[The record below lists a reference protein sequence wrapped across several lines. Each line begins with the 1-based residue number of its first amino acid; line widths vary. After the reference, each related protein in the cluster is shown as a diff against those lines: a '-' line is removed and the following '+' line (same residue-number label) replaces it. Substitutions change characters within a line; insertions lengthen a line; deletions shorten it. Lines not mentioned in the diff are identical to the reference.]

1 MALEFNAD
9 KEIIKSDQLQINN
22 ETSVRFDVGGAANKK
37 TAIFGTLSADIEKL
51 VRVGINT
58 QEPLYELDVNGQIRT
73 TTSIISDTAR
83 INNLDIDTIVNPS
96 LNLKAP
102 VLNTFTD
109 PDTGEVLFPRSASP
123 AFDDDSNKI
132 ATTNFVYNIATND
145 LGGRIYVSKQI
156 GNDSFDGRSATKP
169 VSTIKRATQLAAL
182 TNDKETLIVAGGDY
196 LEDNPISLPDQCSV
210 VGDNIRL
217 CIIRP
222 QNPGKHMFKA
232 SNENYVTGI
241 TFRDNLNA
249 EGNPAFTWGYAYVFD
264 DKQRFYYPK
273 TLGGQYGRTFELGHK
288 IAAPEEWKLT
298 FNANNGNLDLT
309 VGLTVTNSDTLG
321 TGVITE
327 VNFDDNTDQSGYIII
342 NEISGNINSVAAV
355 YNYTVSNTVY
365 NLNVTVGEQL
375 TPDGQVVKHTTTHP
389 TLGLKSVQY
398 DPINYPQ
405 GLIFEIVDPFYHDY
419 EVGQYVNIS
428 NMPTSGTY
436 SDLNR
441 FVGRQYISHRIE
453 TADGF
458 STKFVVF
465 KDTPTDLITLGAVNG
480 KFSLSAFGSTVT
492 SDDHYVVFSLDNSPV
507 KFDESN
513 KSPNRYL
520 DAVDLIGR
528 NKTGIAAEAL
538 RRAKEEYPALV
549 VPDESQCKTDIGHIV
564 DAINYDLTWGGNAA
578 TKEAADYYYDAGA
591 LTHVQDQLKETSYA
605 FAEARDL
612 SIQAMRNQLTYVD
625 TSSTGTFTRVNGYT
639 GGLRS
644 AIWDNK
650 RFVAVGDTGAIHTSV
665 DGSTWVA
672 QTSGTTEDLK
682 DVLFNKWAVGERG
695 VPEYIAVGG
704 NGKILTSN
712 NPTGT
717 WYSKTTPT
725 TEDLFAVAYDGTT
738 YVVVGDNGTVITSQN
753 TNTWVSQTTGTTEN
767 LNDIIYNDDYD
778 TFYAVGDAGL
788 IVKSTDSGVTW
799 TAQESGVTDMLLG
812 ISWTE
817 GRMVITGANGSI
829 ITSDDGGL
837 TWESNLV
844 NNASPDNNQGD
855 RYADAAD
862 LILANKEIIAEIA
875 VNKMLANNTGFNIPT
890 GNQACKDDVIDFLE
904 SMVINLEFGGNDE
917 VYDAA
922 NRYVTG
928 AHVAGEEN
936 ESVEVFNYAEVLVI
950 QAMRNEAFNTTDVQ
964 NYASG
969 LVQYFD
975 NTITTDPNPLG
986 GNTPHTFV
994 SAVTNAVRESETR
1007 YTPTTGTTY
1016 DPNTGL
1022 MVLEIGSHNL
1032 TAGQTVR
1039 LEPNSLTFS
1048 CGFGG
1053 ATGAA
1058 AEKTYPRSNGNDPFY
1073 NASIAIQSAT
1083 ATTITLQ
1090 VLATVPS
1097 TNTDPHTFVSAT
1109 AGAVITDEYTFS
1121 NQVTDATYT
1130 PTSGEMVIEI
1140 NGHGLT
1146 APSQHT
1152 ASTATYDPNTGL
1164 MVVTVANHGF
1174 ANGDQVKFADNSI
1187 TFSCGFGGATGAAAE
1202 KSYPRPGDYASGRWL
1217 AVSNVTQDTFTVQVL
1232 ASAPST
1238 NVDPHTFVSAV
1249 TNGIEKAE
1257 STIYIENNGL
1267 TFTCGMDNNAT
1278 NHSYPR
1284 PTDPASQSTAEFNN
1298 GILAVSSVT
1307 TNTFTVNVGSA
1318 GTETFKCTNVKSAIT
1333 IFFDILTNAIG
1344 SGGGDHTWAGGTVSD
1359 AVQSGGGYTHTFV
1372 SGTVTSNA
1380 GALPN
1385 SITDIVY
1392 TPNDG
1397 NMVITSSNHGL
1408 TTSNTISIADN
1419 ALSFTCDMDGNTAT
1433 KTYPRSTDPVSG
1445 QNIAITAADTNTFTI
1460 NVGASPIVN
1469 HDVSDATY
1477 NPTTGLL
1484 ELTIGSHSL
1493 SANTSVKIKNGSLI
1507 FTCDLDGNT
1516 SQKAYPRP
1524 SDPYYDTAINIDS
1537 VTATTITLDVGVAFA
1552 AGTLSGVTR
1561 TPAADEGFTGQANR
1575 YWDASDLILNNKKLI
1590 AAQAVYAYVDA
1601 NSFTI
1606 PTGNQNC
1613 VDDVVD
1619 VLEAIAHDLR
1629 HGGNAKTYD
1638 AANYYVGTS
1647 HVDGEE
1653 AETIAIIN
1661 NARDL
1666 AIEAMRG
1673 ISITLGYLTDSA
1685 YLATLE
1691 DQFKLNIVQFTKPD
1705 ITLDSSTETQRC
1717 TNVAS
1722 AINTLTTIVTSA
1734 VANDNLNHATRSL
1747 SAGNIGNNGFTSIH
1761 HDGNR
1766 FWAKY
1771 NSGSNSYIYT
1781 SQNKGRTWNLDYT
1794 SNSGPTYGFAFNYD
1808 KGVVLGANNA
1818 DILFDGVG
1826 NEFDSSINIT
1836 AYQDE
1841 TISNTYDAN
1850 RQFACDNVS
1859 SSIFTLWD
1867 IVIDRINGRTVPAT
1881 ENATSAFTDSNNKF
1895 FNVGHSF
1902 DDLPIIEVS
1911 PYIFNSSVISFL
1923 GGSGCEI
1930 DGAKVATPNV
1940 KRPNL
1945 PPQGKSMVA
1954 AAFTI
1959 ISFGGTG
1966 YRVFNDGY
1974 TQLVS
1979 VFCIFTQDGS
1989 LVESGG
1995 YASLTNSASNFGTF
2009 SLRAS
2014 GVRDEA
2020 YSFHK
2025 GIVDNITF
2033 NDIGVPIYTVTGLGE
2048 APLEHFIISPDGF
2061 ELATSAGQN
2070 PRYFIE
2076 ETESAT
2082 PVAPITAEV
2091 RANKTMSVRGNY
2103 NRYTDASILL
2113 EKNAR
2118 YIAEEAYFTTA
2129 ATSSNTFDQNR
2140 DKCIRDVEE
2149 IVKAW
2154 AKDVKF
2160 DANDATWDA
2169 AKLYV
2174 NGSSIQH
2181 VAGYEAATKEVVDT
2195 ATTLSKKA
2203 INNLLQIKG
2212 STAQSGH
2219 YYVAQWTDEI
2229 PYVDTTVIHDI
2240 STAPNYVSGD
2250 CANVQS
2256 AIQTLS
2262 DLFDEIIDNPTVTT
2276 PLPSTATRN
2285 DGFFTIN
2292 EFNKD
2297 KLQNHPIDFIRPSIC
2312 NSSSHTWE
2320 YSGSGNDYNALPQ
2333 NGGTRGSANTGDF
2346 EQVSQLNGRVYASGT
2361 DELGDFK
2368 IGYFANV
2375 ENRTGNITFG
2385 GTVEISE
2392 VSFLKIA
2399 GSTTTIEGFGTEVN
2413 LNAIELGGV
2422 APGPS
2427 HSILPTQLAVYQY
2440 INNQLG
2446 IYIGRTYSTTPTPNA
2461 LVQLDNSGRINIDQL
2476 PALRP
2481 FNIFTVIDEAERLAF
2496 EGPLAGD
2503 IVIQTATQ
2511 EFNFTSS
2518 DINAS
2523 TDEFTITGHGLN
2535 TSDAVTYNEGS
2546 GVVTAPSPLVDGTK
2560 YYAIVVDVDTIKL
2573 ANSITDASTNSPIN
2587 ITNAGSGNHI
2597 FETQG
2602 TPISFILN
2610 NDLESQILEFVPDA
2624 SHVFSNGDI
2633 TLATPGGGQGQVT
2646 NFLKGT
2652 VTQVIVNSGGS
2663 GYSSGDTVTF
2673 TSPTGGTAA
2682 VGTLT
2687 VNGGVITAVTLS
2699 SGGDNYFT
2707 APSTA
2712 GGTISITSSGGSS
2725 AALTTVIRSRLS
2737 INILNNI
2744 KTTTSDTID
2753 DTATP
2758 TANTITLS
2766 TVVNTS
2772 GFSAD
2777 NWIQLTSSTIDASFI
2792 TSGIINPTRLAAVT
2806 AQNPASSLT
2815 YLRGDSLFAPA
2826 VASLKI
2832 GDESPVVL
2840 GSNNSASTYIKSVE
2854 MNDGGTG
2861 YTVGTYTDTN
2871 LLGGNGQNLK
2881 GTIKVS
2887 NGTVRSLTITNNGT
2901 GYTEEPTVTFKDNW
2915 TDPQNPTIINGI
2927 SARASVSGGQVVK
2940 INILDGGSGLG
2951 TNTPVVEI
2959 TGGNGVDATATS
2971 TVGDG
2976 VIQYIQITDG
2986 GVNYTSTGGAS
2997 FFTIT
3002 PNPPIIGTSPTNAAT
3017 LEALYATVSKLFN
3030 DITIDINRVNGNT
3043 PNSNNYSTIGV
3054 AKFRKSDTG
3063 SGVRTGQ
3070 FIIGAD
3076 GAVDIDQGQ
3085 GSGFD
3090 ADLLDNQDSNFYV
3103 ECDNFVPGSSQTPG
3117 LPSNCLIGTYG
3128 IDIDGTSNF
3137 AEVTTAKDARTSTFQ
3152 PSNYLAGGHL
3162 QWKDNDSNP
3171 GYANTW
3177 EFLEDGGIYHSLLT
3191 FRRGGTGSTFAEGAT
3206 NQLSMTDNNNMYL
3219 RNSGANQVNSLS
3231 ITTGGSGYVDGV
3243 YYDVPLGGG
3252 DGFGLKANLTVSNG
3266 TFTQVELTDKGWGYN
3281 LDGSA
3286 PTTFAVV
3293 LPFSYFGTQNT
3304 RQITTPAVITATL
3317 PVYQNNAGQ
3326 NIWSSWRKIWHDG
3339 NMGKDSG
3346 LNADLMHGNDLRW
3359 MQKAL
3364 NLSEDEQLMNSKMPR
3379 LMADHSFNEEIRI
3392 TAPDP
3397 AYLIN
3402 AGDVFDI
3409 YIEGYNLTQEQIE
3422 SLDTQTIG
3430 ALGVGT
3436 QLNLYTANDIAE
3448 GTATLINRKINLDPS
3463 NRETGLQYVE
3473 QNYEWTANTTFQKND
3488 RVVYGHNV
3496 YVVNNISSGGYT
3508 SGTVAPVH
3516 GSGTSSAVNGTAQF
3530 QFERKINN
3538 PYTLLT
3544 VEITSGNL
3552 TSSIKKIGIL
3562 DAPAELYP
3570 VTDFAQSSDETYTLA
3585 KARLGFDPSGN
3596 PFLELGNNTQTTSP
3610 VIDFKSSGNGVY
3622 DARISISGGSST
3634 AGTGDIDFDVNTA
3647 SVNGNVIWH
3656 AGNVAFNDGITTGP
3670 AYDTAANSKSV
3681 LRDSNGDFGSRF
3693 IYGFG
3698 TASDPIGFKG
3708 TASGNLALT
3717 GGTLSGN
3724 LNVKGHIG
3732 ISETTGN
3739 GDRLNITS
3747 TSAGAVFNQQD
3758 NSRIFFQTDSG
3769 TTHLTINNNS
3779 NGGGVIIKT
3788 NQSTGAPLT
3797 VDRSYDG
3804 TRIQFNYSGNTST
3817 YGEIGMTH
3825 YGNNGRIRLWMGS
3838 NMNSTSDS
3846 PNAGSGA
3853 THTGFIQH
3861 ESTRASWAQSF
3872 NSESDRYDIFR
3883 GINNSFTSYLHI
3895 NSSGQVGFNTTSN
3908 TTYQVR
3914 VNGSFAATSKS
3925 FVIDHPTKKDY
3936 QLVYG
3941 SLEGPEHGVYVRG
3954 KVTNGVIELPDYWAA
3969 LVDEDTITVQ
3979 LTAIGDS
3986 GNRWVID
3993 VADNKVTT
4001 GGGAAFYFV
4010 QAERKDIDKLTVEVE
4025 CEKNK

>member
-22 ETSVRFDVGGAANKK
+22 ATSVRFDVGGAADKK

-58 QEPLYELDVNGQIRT
+58 SQPAFELDVNGQIRT

-109 PDTGEVLFPRSASP
+109 PDTGEVLFPRSETP
-123 AFDDDSNKI
+123 AFNDDSNKI

-145 LGGRIYVSKQI
+145 VGGRIYVSEQI
-156 GNDSFDGRSATKP
+156 GNDTFDGRSATKP
-169 VSTIKRATQLAAL
+169 VRSIKRATQLAAE
-182 TNDKETLIVAGGDY
+182 TDQKETLIVAGGEY

-232 SNENYVTGI
+232 ANENYVTGI

-298 FNANNGNLDLT
+298 FNANNGNLNLT

-342 NEISGNINSVAAV
+342 NQISGNINSVAAV

-375 TPDGQVVKHTTTHP
+375 TPDGQVVKHVTTHP

-419 EVGQYVNIS
+419 EVGQYVNIT
-428 NMPTSGTY
+428 NMPTAGTF

-465 KDTPTDLITLGAVNG
+465 KDTPTDLIALGAVNG
-480 KFSLSAFGSTVT
+480 LFSLTAFGSTVT

-528 NKTGIAAEAL
+528 NKTGIAEEAL
-538 RRAKEEYPALV
+538 RRAKDEYPALV
-549 VPDESQCKTDIGHIV
+549 VPDETQCKTDIGHII
-564 DAINYDLTWGGNAA
+564 DAINYDLTWGGNAS

-625 TSSTGTFTRVNGYT
+625 TSSTGTFNRVSGYT
-639 GGLRS
+639 GGLRTG
-644 AIWDNK
+644 IWDNEQ
-650 RFVAVGDTGAIHTSV
+650 FVAVGDTGAIHTSV

-672 QTSGTTEDLK
+672 QTSGTTQDLK
-682 DVLFNKWAVGERG
+682 DIRWNKWAVGERG
-695 VPEYIAVGG
+695 VPEY
-704 NGKILTSN
+704 
-712 NPTGT
+712 
-717 WYSKTTPT
+717 
-725 TEDLFAVAYDGTT
+725 
-738 YVVVGDNGTVITSQN
+738 VVVGDTGTILWSNNGEDWNAVTSGVSDTLNAIAYNGSTYVAVGNNGTVVYSSNVTTWQAGTSG
-753 TNTWVSQTTGTTEN
+753 VSSN
-767 LNDIIYNDDYD
+767 ILDIIYNDDCD
-778 TFYAVGDAGL
+778 KFIAVGA
-788 IVKSTDSGVTW
+788 SGVILESSDGNTW
-799 TAQESGVTDMLLG
+799 TAQESGVTGALLG

-817 GRMVITGANGSI
+817 GRMVITGVNGSI
-829 ITSDDGGL
+829 ITSDDNGL

-844 NNASPDNNQGD
+844 TNGSPDNNQGD
-855 RYADAAD
+855 RFADAAD
-862 LILANKEIIAEIA
+862 LILQNKAIIAEIS
-875 VNKMLANNTGFNIPT
+875 VNKMLAANTGFTIPT

-922 NRYVTG
+922 NLYVTG
-928 AHVAGEEN
+928 NHVLGEEDR
-936 ESVEVFNYAEVLVI
+936 SVEVFGYAETLAI
-950 QAMRNEAFNTTDVQ
+950 QAMRNEAFDASDVT
-964 NYASG
+964 NFASG
-969 LVQYFD
+969 LTQYTD
-975 NTITTDPNPLG
+975 NTITVDTGNPVCA
-986 GNTPHTFV
+986 N
-994 SAVTNAVRESETR
+994 
-1007 YTPTTGTTY
+1007 
-1016 DPNTGL
+1016 
-1022 MVLEIGSHNL
+1022 
-1032 TAGQTVR
+1032 
-1039 LEPNSLTFS
+1039 
-1048 CGFGG
+1048 
-1053 ATGAA
+1053 
-1058 AEKTYPRSNGNDPFY
+1058 
-1073 NASIAIQSAT
+1073 
-1083 ATTITLQ
+1083 
-1090 VLATVPS
+1090 
-1097 TNTDPHTFVSAT
+1097 
-1109 AGAVITDEYTFS
+1109 
-1121 NQVTDATYT
+1121 
-1130 PTSGEMVIEI
+1130 
-1140 NGHGLT
+1140 
-1146 APSQHT
+1146 
-1152 ASTATYDPNTGL
+1152 
-1164 MVVTVANHGF
+1164 VA
-1174 ANGDQVKFADNSI
+1174 
-1187 TFSCGFGGATGAAAE
+1187 
-1202 KSYPRPGDYASGRWL
+1202 
-1217 AVSNVTQDTFTVQVL
+1217 
-1232 ASAPST
+1232 
-1238 NVDPHTFVSAV
+1238 
-1249 TNGIEKAE
+1249 
-1257 STIYIENNGL
+1257 
-1267 TFTCGMDNNAT
+1267 
-1278 NHSYPR
+1278 
-1284 PTDPASQSTAEFNN
+1284 
-1298 GILAVSSVT
+1298 
-1307 TNTFTVNVGSA
+1307 
-1318 GTETFKCTNVKSAIT
+1318 SAIT
-1333 IFFDILTNAIG
+1333 TFFGILTTAIG
-1344 SGGGDHTWAGGTVSD
+1344 T
-1359 AVQSGGGYTHTFV
+1359 
-1372 SGTVTSNA
+1372 
-1380 GALPN
+1380 
-1385 SITDIVY
+1385 
-1392 TPNDG
+1392 
-1397 NMVITSSNHGL
+1397 
-1408 TTSNTISIADN
+1408 
-1419 ALSFTCDMDGNTAT
+1419 TAT
-1433 KTYPRSTDPVSG
+1433 PG
-1445 QNIAITAADTNTFTI
+1445 N
-1460 NVGASPIVN
+1460 
-1469 HDVSDATY
+1469 
-1477 NPTTGLL
+1477 L
-1484 ELTIGSHSL
+1484 
-1493 SANTSVKIKNGSLI
+1493 TSV
-1507 FTCDLDGNT
+1507 
-1516 SQKAYPRP
+1516 
-1524 SDPYYDTAINIDS
+1524 
-1537 VTATTITLDVGVAFA
+1537 
-1552 AGTLSGVTR
+1552 TR
-1561 TPAADEGFTGQANR
+1561 SPAADEGFTGQANR
-1575 YWDASDLILNNKKLI
+1575 YWDASDLILENKKLI

-1638 AANYYVGTS
+1638 AANYYVGTT

-1722 AINTLTTIVTSA
+1722 AITTLTTIVTSA
-1734 VANDNLNHATRSL
+1734 VNNDNLNHATRSL
-1747 SAGNIGNNGFTSIH
+1747 PSGNIGTNGFGKIH

-1766 FWAKY
+1766 FWSKY
-1771 NSGSNSYIYT
+1771 NSGASSYIYT
-1781 SQNKGRTWNLDYT
+1781 SQDKGRTWNLDYT
-1794 SNSGPTYGFAFNYD
+1794 SNSGPTYGFVFSYD

-1818 DILFDGVG
+1818 DIVFDGVG
-1826 NEFDSSINIT
+1826 NEFDSSIGIT

-1841 TISNTYDAN
+1841 TISNTYDSN

-1881 ENATSAFTDSNNKF
+1881 ENATSSFSDSNNKF

-1923 GGSGCEI
+1923 GGNGCEI

-1979 VFCIFTQDGS
+1979 VFCIFTQDGA
-1989 LVESGG
+1989 LVETGG

-2061 ELATSAGQN
+2061 ELALEAGQN

-2082 PVAPITAEV
+2082 PTAPVTAEV

-2103 NRYTDASILL
+2103 NRYTDASVLL
-2113 EKNAR
+2113 ENNAR

-2129 ATSSNTFDQNR
+2129 VTSSNSFDQNR

-2154 AKDVKF
+2154 AKDIKF

-2174 NGSSIQH
+2174 SGSAIQH

-2195 ATTLSKKA
+2195 ATTLAKKA

-2212 STAQSGH
+2212 STAQTAD

-2229 PYVDTTVIHDI
+2229 PYEDYTITHDI
-2240 STAPNYVSGD
+2240 SSPPNYVSGD
-2250 CANVQS
+2250 CANVQA

-2262 DLFDEIIDNPTVTT
+2262 DLFDEIIDNPTVTS

-2320 YSGSGNDYNALPQ
+2320 FSGSGNDYNALPQ
-2333 NGGTRGSANTGDF
+2333 NGGTRGSSQTGDF

-2392 VSFLKIA
+2392 VSFLKIS
-2399 GSTTTIEGFGTEVN
+2399 GSNTTIEGFGTEVN

-2427 HSILPTQLAVYQY
+2427 DAILPTQRAVYQY

-2481 FNIFTVIDEAERLAF
+2481 FNIFTVVDESERLAF

-2546 GVVTAPSPLVDGTK
+2546 GSVTAPSPLVDGTT
-2560 YYAIVVDVDTIKL
+2560 YYAIVVDVNTIKL

-2587 ITNAGSGNHI
+2587 ITAVGSGNHI

-2624 SHVFSNGDI
+2624 NHAFSNGDI

-2646 NFLKGT
+2646 NFLVGT
-2652 VTQVIVNSGGS
+2652 VKQVVVNSGGS
-2663 GYSSGDTVTF
+2663 GYANGDTVTF
-2673 TSPTGGTAA
+2673 TPPSGGNAA
-2682 VGTLT
+2682 VGTLS
-2687 VNGGVITAVTLS
+2687 VNGGVITAVTLT

-2712 GGTISITSSGGSS
+2712 GGTISITSTNGVG
-2725 AALTTVIRSRLS
+2725 AALTTIIRSRLS

-2753 DTATP
+2753 DSATP
-2758 TANTITLS
+2758 TANTITLAN
-2766 TVVNTS
+2766 VINTS

-2840 GSNNSASTYIKSVE
+2840 GSNNSTSTYIKSVE

-2887 NGTVRSLTITNNGT
+2887 NGTVRSLTITNGGT
-2901 GYTEEPTVTFKDNW
+2901 GYTEEPTVTFKDNF
-2915 TDPQNPTIINGI
+2915 TDPANPTIINGI
-2927 SARASVSGGQVVK
+2927 TARAYVSGGQVVK
-2940 INILDGGSGLG
+2940 INVLDGGSGLG
-2951 TNTPVVEI
+2951 NNTPLVEI
-2959 TGGNGVDATATS
+2959 TGGNGVDAAATA

-2986 GVNYTSTGGAS
+2986 GINYTPTGGAL
-2997 FFTIT
+2997 FFTVT
-3002 PNPPIIGTSPTNAAT
+3002 PNPPIIGTTPTNAAT
-3017 LEALYATVSKLFN
+3017 LEAFYATVSKLFN

-3043 PNSNNYSTIGV
+3043 PNANNYSTIGV

-3076 GAVDIDQGQ
+3076 GAIDIDQGQ

-3103 ECDNFVPGSSQTPG
+3103 ECDNFVPGSSPTPG
-3117 LPSNCLIGTYG
+3117 LPANCLIGTYG
-3128 IDIDGTSNF
+3128 IDIDGTADF
-3137 AEVTTAKDARTSTFQ
+3137 GEVLTAKDARTSTFQ

-3177 EFLEDGGIYHSLLT
+3177 EFLEDGGIYHSVLT

-3206 NQLSMTDNNNMYL
+3206 NQLGITDNNNMYL
-3219 RNSGANQVNSLS
+3219 RNSGANQVNALS
-3231 ITTGGSGYVDGV
+3231 ITTGGSGYVNGI

-3266 TFTQVELTDKGWGYN
+3266 SFTQVELTDKGWGYN

-3286 PTTFAVV
+3286 PSTFSVV

-3304 RQITTPAVITATL
+3304 RQVTTPAVITATL

-3326 NIWSSWRKIWHDG
+3326 DTWSSWRKLWHDG
-3339 NMGKDSG
+3339 NDGKDSG
-3346 LNADLMHGNDLRW
+3346 LDADLVHGKNMRW

-3364 NLSEDEQLMNSKMPR
+3364 NLSEDEQLMNSKLPR
-3379 LMADHSFNEEIRI
+3379 QMADHSFNEEIRI

-3422 SLDTQTIG
+3422 SLDTTSIG

-3473 QNYEWTANTTFQKND
+3473 QNYEWAANTTFQKND

-3496 YVVNNISSGGYT
+3496 YIVSNPSSGGYT
-3508 SGTVAPVH
+3508 SGTAAPVH
-3516 GSGTSSAVNGTAQF
+3516 GSGTVTATSGTAQF

-3570 VTDFAQSSDETYTLA
+3570 VTDFAQSSDETYALS
-3585 KARLGFDPSGN
+3585 KARLGFDSSGD
-3596 PFLELGNNTQTTSP
+3596 PFLELGNNTQTTAP
-3610 VIDFKSSGNGVY
+3610 RIEFKSSGNGVY
-3622 DARISISGGSST
+3622 DAKIAITGGSST
-3634 AGTGDIDFDVNTA
+3634 AGTGDMDFDVNTA
-3647 SVNGNVIWH
+3647 AVNGNIIWH
-3656 AGNVAFNDGITTGP
+3656 AGNLGVSTGIGSGNV
-3670 AYDTAANSKSV
+3670 YDTNSNGDAV
-3681 LRDSNGDFGSRF
+3681 LRSSNGDFASRY
-3693 IYGFG
+3693 IYATG
-3698 TASDPIGFKG
+3698 TPGGDEVGFKG
-3708 TASGNLALT
+3708 TASGNLALS
-3717 GGTLSGN
+3717 GGTMSGN
-3724 LNVKGHIG
+3724 ITFNQDEGGIVFARNTDGASILFYNDSDADTNSRLEFNINDNGNEFFRWTGTQGGTVREFMRLTPATSDYNGRLSVRGISTIEANHQGSDPYAQLIVKGRGTGASSYTG
-3732 ISETTGN
+3732 IF
-3739 GDRLNITS
+3739 L
-3747 TSAGAVFNQQD
+3747 D
-3758 NSRIFFQTDSG
+3758 NPDGKQSHLRFGESG
-3769 TTHLTINNNS
+3769 TVKCQIRWQ
-3779 NGGGVIIKT
+3779 NGT
-3788 NQSTGAPLT
+3788 T
-3797 VDRSYDG
+3797 VDNKLKIY
-3804 TRIQFNYSGNTST
+3804 
-3817 YGEIGMTH
+3817 
-3825 YGNNGRIRLWMGS
+3825 
-3838 NMNSTSDS
+3838 
-3846 PNAGSGA
+3846 
-3853 THTGFIQH
+3853 
-3861 ESTRASWAQSF
+3861 
-3872 NSESDRYDIFR
+3872 
-3883 GINNSFTSYLHI
+3883 SYLI
-3895 NSSGQVGFNTTSN
+3895 NQDFVTFDAANGNVGIATTTPDTN
-3908 TTYQVR
+3908 YKLD
-3914 VNGSFAATSKS
+3914 VNGALAATSKS
-3925 FVIDHPTKKDY
+3925 FVIDHPTKEGYK
-3936 QLVYG
+3936 LRYG

-3954 KVTNGVIELPDYWAA
+3954 RANEVIELPDYWTE
-3969 LVDEDTITVQ
+3969 LVDEDSITVQ
-3979 LTAIGDS
+3979 LTPIGNHNSWVEKIED
-3986 GNRWVID
+3986 NRVYI
-3993 VADNKVTT
+3993 
-4001 GGGAAFYFV
+4001 GGGDCFYFV
-4010 QAERKDIDKLTVEVE
+4010 QAERKDVDKIVVEYQS
-4025 CEKNK
+4025 K